1 MNVEEEL
8 KIESGVFDN
17 ARNKFNSNLQSLI
30 FEMLKSFDK
39 PPAVI
44 RKFDISMSDNMPLFK
59 YQVNASMNVKYKDS
73 GLENPEMALHY
84 DSNKGYVL
92 RRIQTSQMSIF
103 DMKEEQED

>member
-30 FEMLKSFDK
+30 FEMLKSGSEDGQ
-39 PPAVI
+39 I
-44 RKFDISMSDNMPLFK
+44 SIKFDISMSDNMPLFK
-59 YQVNASMNVKYKDS
+59 YQVNASMNVKYKDT

-84 DSNKGYVL
+84 DNNKGYVL
-92 RRIQTSQMSIF
+92 RRIPTSQMSIF
-103 DMKEEQED
+103 DMEEEQEE